1 MIHLRQVTKVYRN
14 DVTALRDV
22 DLDVQRGEFVYLV
35 GPSGAGK
42 STLVKLLYREELATS
57 GEVWVNGVE
66 LTRMRRRDVPY
77 FRRRIGVVFQDFRLL
92 PNKTVFDN
100 VAFALVVTEASPR
113 EIRRRVPAVLE
124 MVGLLDRA
132 RAYPQE
138 LSGGEQQRVALARA
152 VVNNPVLVIADE
164 PTGNLDPI
172 TARGIME
179 LLAEVNRRGTTVVMA
194 THAEFIVNSMRRRVV
209 ALRDGCVTRDE
220 ERGRYAIE
228 G

>member
-14 DVTALRDV
+14 DVAALRDV